1 MNANCIQWDP
11 YNMNTFWNKKSVL
24 IVRVSTFHEEAYIS
38 RMDGLLIGTVKSA
51 HLLGVSTRVQ
61 LGSTIML

>member
-1 MNANCIQWDP
+1 
-11 YNMNTFWNKKSVL
+11 MNTFWNKKSVL